1 MSSENAITLERLSK
15 TYALYASPL
24 DRLKQSFVR
33 HRPLFKEVQALK
45 PLSLEIKRGET
56 LGIIGRNGSGK
67 STLLQLICGIL
78 KPTAGTLSVH
88 GRISALLELG
98 AGFNPDFTGRE
109 NIFINGAILGLS
121 PVELKE
127 KYASIIAF
135 AGIGDFI
142 DQPVKTY
149 SSGMYVRLA
158 FAVAV
163 ASDPDILVVDEALAV
178 GDEAFQRKCYG
189 RIREMQQRGGTIL
202 FVSHSSSTILEVCD
216 RVLLLEQGEKVLLGM
231 PKEVLHL
238 YHKLIYAP
246 KEKEDQV
253 LASASEALDTAD
265 IKFDPAMVP
274 ESQVI
279 YESHGA
285 VIRQPQLLTLSE
297 IPVNQLTRGEEY
309 LYRFQVKFEKDAEK
323 VRCGMMIKTIT
334 GIELGGSSSTPF
346 EKAISQVNAG
356 ETLQIT
362 FRFRANLLP
371 GTYFMNCGC
380 SGFAEDRIT
389 FLHRITDA
397 LMFRILPET
406 GSAKTGLVDFEIV
419 PEVTHA

>member
-1 MSSENAITLERLSK
+1 MCSETAIHIENLSK
-15 TYALYASPL
+15 TYPLYRRPL

-33 HRPLFKEVQALK
+33 NRPLFREVEALK

-78 KPTAGTLSVH
+78 QPTSGNLEVN

-98 AGFNPDFTGRE
+98 AGFNPDFTGHE
-109 NIFINGAILGLS
+109 NIFINGAILGLT
-121 PVELKE
+121 PEELRE
-127 KYASIIAF
+127 KYESIVAF

-142 DQPVKTY
+142 HQPVKTY

-202 FVSHSSSTILEVCD
+202 FVSHSSSTIIEVCD
-216 RVLLLEQGEKVLLGM
+216 RALLLEQGEKLALGVPKDVLN
-231 PKEVLHL
+231 L

-246 KEKEDQV
+246 KEKEQEV
-253 LASASEALDTAD
+253 IQSASREPSQAEHH
-265 IKFDPAMVP
+265 FDANMKP
-274 ESQVI
+274 ESQVV

-285 VIRQPQLLTLSE
+285 LIQNPRIETLGGA
-297 IPVNQLTRGEEY
+297 PANLLTRGEEY
-309 LYRFQVKFEKDAEK
+309 LYRFEVLFEKPAQK
-323 VRCGMMIKTIT
+323 VRCGMMIKTLT
-334 GIELGGSSSTPF
+334 GVELGGSSIATF
-346 EKAISQVNAG
+346 ENAIPEVAAG
-356 ETLQIT
+356 KMLGIS

-371 GTYFMNCGC
+371 GTYFLNCGC

-397 LMFRILPET
+397 VMFKVLPESDLALT
-406 GSAKTGLVDFEIV
+406 GMVDFSII
-419 PEVTHA
+419 PKVTHA

>member
-1 MSSENAITLERLSK
+1 MCSDIAIQIENLSK
-15 TYALYASPL
+15 TYPLYRRPL
-24 DRLKQSFVR
+24 DRLKQSFIR
-33 HRPLFKEVQALK
+33 SRPLFHEVQALK

-78 KPTAGTLSVH
+78 QPTHGNLTVN

-98 AGFNPDFTGRE
+98 AGFNPDFTGHE

-121 PVELKE
+121 PEELNE
-127 KYASIIAF
+127 KYESIIAF

-142 DQPVKTY
+142 HQPVKTY

-202 FVSHSSSTILEVCD
+202 FVSHSSSTIVEVCD
-216 RVLLLEQGEKVLLGM
+216 RVLLLEQGEKLALGSPKHVLN
-231 PKEVLHL
+231 L

-246 KEKEDQV
+246 KDKAQDVIE
-253 LASASEALDTAD
+253 SASIEAPAETH
-265 IKFDPAMVP
+265 FDANMKP

-285 VIRQPQLLTLSE
+285 LIQNPRIETADGK
-297 IPVNQLTRGEEY
+297 PVNLLTRGGEY
-309 LYRFQVKFEKDAEK
+309 VYRFDVAFEKPAQQ
-323 VRCGMMIKTIT
+323 VRCGMMIKTMT
-334 GIELGGSSSTPF
+334 GVELGGSSIATF
-346 EKAISQVNAG
+346 ENAIPEVSAG
-356 ETLQIT
+356 DILQIG
-362 FRFRANLLP
+362 FQFRAKLLP
-371 GTYFMNCGC
+371 GTYFLNCGC

-397 LMFRILPET
+397 VMFKVLPEGDLPLT
-406 GSAKTGLVDFEIV
+406 GMVDFSII
-419 PEVTHA
+419 PKVTHA

>member
-1 MSSENAITLERLSK
+1 MCSDTAIHIENLSK
-15 TYALYASPL
+15 TYPLYRRPL

-33 HRPLFKEVQALK
+33 NRPLFREVQALK

-78 KPTAGTLSVH
+78 QPSSGTLHVN

-98 AGFNPDFTGRE
+98 AGFNPDFTGHE
-109 NIFINGAILGLS
+109 NIFINGAILGLT
-121 PVELKE
+121 PEELTE
-127 KYASIIAF
+127 KYESIVAF

-142 DQPVKTY
+142 HQPVKTY

-202 FVSHSSSTILEVCD
+202 FVSHSSSTIVEVCD
-216 RVLLLEQGEKVLLGM
+216 RVLLLEQGEKLALGSPKQVLN
-231 PKEVLHL
+231 L

-246 KEKEDQV
+246 KEKAQEV
-253 LASASEALDTAD
+253 IESAIAETLTENHFDAD
-265 IKFDPAMVP
+265 MKP

-285 VIRQPQLLTLSE
+285 LIQNPRIETMDGN
-297 IPVNQLTRGEEY
+297 PVNLLTRGGEY
-309 LYRFQVKFEKDAEK
+309 VYRFEVAFEKPAQK
-323 VRCGMMIKTIT
+323 VRCGMMIKTMT
-334 GIELGGSSSTPF
+334 GVELGGSSISSF
-346 EKAISQVNAG
+346 ENAIAEISAG
-356 ETLQIT
+356 QTLRVAFQ
-362 FRFRANLLP
+362 FHANLLP
-371 GTYFMNCGC
+371 GTYFLNCGC

-397 LMFRILPET
+397 VMFKVLPESDLPLT
-406 GSAKTGLVDFEIV
+406 GMVDFSITPKV
-419 PEVTHA
+419 SYA

>member
-1 MSSENAITLERLSK
+1 MSSENAITLENLSK

-24 DRLKQSFVR
+24 DRLKQSFIR
-33 HRPLFKEVQALK
+33 HRPLFREVQALK
-45 PLSLEIKRGET
+45 PLTLDIKRGET

-78 KPTAGTLSVH
+78 KPTDGMLSIH

-109 NIFINGAILGLS
+109 NVFINGAILGLS
-121 PVELKE
+121 PDELKE
-127 KYASIIAF
+127 KYDSIVAF

-216 RVLLLEQGEKVLLGM
+216 RVLLLEQGEKVMLGT
-231 PKEVLHL
+231 PKDALNL

-246 KEKEDQV
+246 KEKEEQV
-253 LASASEALDTAD
+253 LAAVSESTGASD
-265 IKFDPAMVP
+265 IAFDPNLKP

-285 VIRQPQLLTLSE
+285 LIRQPQLLSLEGT
-297 IPVNQLTRGEEY
+297 PVNQLTRGGEY
-309 LYRFQVKFEKDAEK
+309 LYRFEVAFEKPAEK
-323 VRCGMMIKTIT
+323 VRCGMMIKTMT
-334 GIELGGSSSTPF
+334 GVELGGSSTAPF
-346 EKAISQVNAG
+346 ENAIPHVKAG
-356 ETLQIT
+356 EKLQIT
-362 FRFRANLLP
+362 FRFHANLLP

-397 LMFRILPET
+397 VMFRILPEA
-406 GSAKTGLVDFEIV
+406 GLPKTGLVDFGII
-419 PEVTHA
+419 PEVKHA